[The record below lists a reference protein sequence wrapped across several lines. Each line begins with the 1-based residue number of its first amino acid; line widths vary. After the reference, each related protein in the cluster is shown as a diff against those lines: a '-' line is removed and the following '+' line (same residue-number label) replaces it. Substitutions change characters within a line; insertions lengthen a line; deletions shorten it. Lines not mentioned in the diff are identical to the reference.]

1 MWIWVALGI
10 YAKTKNKKKPM
21 FSSKPMS
28 LLLVQGLLNS
38 MDVAYAWIPLISTD
52 YKSFQQPY
60 VINCCTFLL
69 NLKCQYSIS
78 SFNATH

>member
-1 MWIWVALGI
+1 MGGSGDIC
-10 YAKTKNKKKPM
+10 NKKNQKKTPM
-21 FSSKPMS
+21 FSSKTMS

-38 MDVAYAWIPLISTD
+38 IYVAYAWILLISTD

-60 VINCCTFLL
+60 VINCWTFLL